1 MLERKGAPKDAEKLY
16 RTILSE
22 VPQSALKEE
31 INARLAVLENK

>member
-1 MLERKGAPKDAEKLY
+1 MLERKGAAKDAEKLY